1 MFSTW
6 LLQNW
11 WLLNGTLPNPP
22 FLDQAVCMHQWNPQL
37 LMVKSA
43 KTTFLLFKF
52 KSSMVLDTT
61 NPPQV
66 FSVPPW
72 YQSSF
77 LRGVLQLLMVRS
89 MAKEGVAGSA
99 RVLSNQLMFTFRKH
113 RAGGCSQ
120 WFDQNCW
127 CWWWWWLLLQL
138 LLLVPALL
146 LVLLLL
152 LLLLLLFLRVFLLLL
167 LILLPL
173 LLYVTII
180 SIITSILSSTKT
192 RNVIP

>member
-1 MFSTW
+1 MRRCERRCEDEKVRRWEDEIQTPTIGRTLRSDALGNKMFSTW

-113 RAGGCSQ
+113 RAGGCS
-120 WFDQNCW
+120 
-127 CWWWWWLLLQL
+127 
-138 LLLVPALL
+138 
-146 LVLLLL
+146 
-152 LLLLLLFLRVFLLLL
+152 
-167 LILLPL
+167 
-173 LLYVTII
+173 
-180 SIITSILSSTKT
+180 
-192 RNVIP
+192 